1 MTASNAVRPR
11 GPAISV
17 QSRASAVAVDSR
29 GVTIDSPLHGVHGA
43 HGSHGS
49 LKSYTVGFALS
60 LLLTF
65 ASFGAVML
73 DVLPRQLRL
82 PVIVMLCVAQLLV
95 QLVYFLHM
103 GSSPD
108 QRSNTGIFICTALL
122 IAIVVAGSL
131 WVMHNANL
139 NMMPMQLTPAEARAK
154 E

>member
-1 MTASNAVRPR
+1 MTASDTVRQH
-11 GPAISV
+11 GPTISV
-17 QSRASAVAVDSR
+17 RSRASAVAVDS
-29 GVTIDSPLHGVHGA
+29 HGA
-43 HGSHGS
+43 TLAEAPHGS
-49 LKSYTVGFALS
+49 LKSYTLGFALS

-82 PVIVMLCVAQLLV
+82 PVVVGLCVAQLLV

-108 QRSNTGIFICTALL
+108 ERANTGIFICTALL
-122 IAIVVAGSL
+122 IAIVIAGSL

-139 NMMPMQLTPAEARAK
+139 NMMPMQLSPAEARAK

>member
-1 MTASNAVRPR
+1 MTASNAVRAH

-17 QSRASAVAVDSR
+17 QSRASAVAVDS
-29 GVTIDSPLHGVHGA
+29 HGA
-43 HGSHGS
+43 ALASASHGS
-49 LKSYTVGFALS
+49 LKSYTVGFMLS

-103 GSSPD
+103 GSSAD